1 MNKQQFLAAIRDR
14 LGELPPEELESSLD
28 YYREMIED
36 RMEEGMTEEEAVAAM
51 GSADDIAAQV
61 LAETPRP
68 EPVPEPAPEPVP
80 EPEEHETHI
89 RRVWPVVVAVIG
101 SPIWLPLLIA
111 AGIILLSVYIVIWA
125 VLIALYAVDLSLAA
139 GALAGIAGFGS
150 MLFLGAPLQAV
161 LHLGAGLL
169 CAGLAILWF
178 FACNWLARMSIKL
191 AKVTVHGIKAI
202 FVRKGGAK

>member
-14 LGELPPEELESSLD
+14 LGALPPEDLESSLD

-68 EPVPEPAPEPVP
+68 EPVPELVPAREI
-80 EPEEHETHI
+80 EEEKPRV
-89 RRVWPVVVAVIG
+89 RRGWPIVLAVVG
-101 SPIWLPLLIA
+101 SPVWLPLLIA
-111 AGIILLSVYIVIWA
+111 AVVILASVYIVIWS
-125 VLIALYAVDLSLAA
+125 VLISLYAVDLSLAA
-139 GALAGIAGFGS
+139 GALAGIAGFGA
-150 MLFLGAPLQAV
+150 MLFIRAPLQAV

-169 CAGLAILWF
+169 CAGLAVLLF
-178 FACNWLARMSIKL
+178 FACNWLARMSIRL
-191 AKVTVHGIKAI
+191 AGATVRGIKAI